1 MNKQHA
7 KRRERFRRYFEERFG
22 GDRER
27 LLKRHS
33 GISKSRLSQA
43 LSDRYPFGERAASSL
58 ADDLGLAP
66 DYFESD
72 HPAPEVRGRKEEV
85 PPKDPKLREV
95 WAEWGM
101 LFEEQKDA
109 ILASFRKARDD
120 AWTVYAEM
128 NRRGLLNENVAREA
142 LGPAWAAS
150 AQKDLPQVD
159 PTPDDKAKKGG

>member
-1 MNKQHA
+1 MSKQYA

-27 LLKRHS
+27 LLKRHP

-43 LSDRYPFGERAASSL
+43 LSDRYPFGERAASSF
-58 ADDLGLAP
+58 ADDLGLPA

-72 HPAPEVRGRKEEV
+72 QPVPEVGGRREEV
-85 PPKDPKLREV
+85 PPQDPKLREV

-109 ILASFRKARDD
+109 ILAVFRKARDD

-142 LGPAWAAS
+142 LRPAWTGS
-150 AQKDLPQVD
+150 ARRDLPPDD
-159 PTPDDKAKKGG
+159 PTLDDKAKKGG